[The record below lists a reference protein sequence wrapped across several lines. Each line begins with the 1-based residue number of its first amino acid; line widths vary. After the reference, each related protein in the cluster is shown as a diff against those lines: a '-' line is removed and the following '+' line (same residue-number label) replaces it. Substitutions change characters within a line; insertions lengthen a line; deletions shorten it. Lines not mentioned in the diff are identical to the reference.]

1 MTMPQTLNAIAREL
15 GHGHALSCVPEGF
28 VSIWQLQGEW
38 QRVGTERNLAQYA
51 AGRPEFA
58 GLTGWRQGTVVPE
71 EIHRFTW
78 TDGDVYGLRHV
89 TGTGRMRVFACEHY
103 QHPRTLVQVLG
114 IELWSG
120 TPAPRM
126 LVRVR
131 GHSEVYLREDG
142 THRVDGVGL
151 WLAEDA
157 TTPEDRGERLDRLD
171 YLWWIDQNLGPV
183 YGADTL
189 LRLLRDRAEALA
201 RAREEQEREAREW
214 ARQVAEAAAREGAIG
229 R

>member
-120 TPAPRM
+120 TPEPRM

-131 GHSEVYLREDG
+131 GTAAVHLREDSP
-142 THRVDGVGL
+142 HEAYGVGFR
-151 WLAEDA
+151 LAEDA

-183 YGADTL
+183 QHEEEL
-189 LRLLRDRAEALA
+189 LRLLSVRAEAIA
-201 RAREEQEREAREW
+201 RVREEQEREAREW
-214 ARQVAEAAAREGAIG
+214 ARQVAEAAEREEAMG